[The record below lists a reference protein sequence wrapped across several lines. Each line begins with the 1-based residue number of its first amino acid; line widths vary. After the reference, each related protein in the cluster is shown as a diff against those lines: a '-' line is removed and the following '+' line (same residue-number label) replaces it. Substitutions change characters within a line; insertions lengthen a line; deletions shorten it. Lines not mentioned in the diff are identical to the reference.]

1 VKRKLSL
8 GIVSLLVIIAVAF
21 YLDND
26 ISYIELELSDEEAN
40 NYSTDTPS
48 SENPTTGIEVRG
60 YKTNA
65 FIIGEVGQQIE
76 IVSVSKSEDVGIDVL
91 YRITELNDS
100 NTNRPVKIA
109 SFINLFGKPV
119 GFKELD

>member
-1 VKRKLSL
+1 MKRKLLL

-21 YLDND
+21 YLDKD
-26 ISYIELELSDEEAN
+26 ISYMELELSDEEAN
-40 NYSTDTPS
+40 NYSIDTPS
-48 SENPTTGIEVRG
+48 NENPTTGIEVRG
-60 YKTNA
+60 FKTNA

-91 YRITELNDS
+91 YRITESNDS